1 MLGEEKMNKKTVL
14 ITGASSGLGSS
25 LVRKYASNNY
35 NVIMTYLTH
44 EKEAKNIKKELEDK
58 YDTNILAIKC
68 DLSNEEDINNLYNES
83 IKEFKT
89 IDILINNA
97 GIAKDADINDKTKE
111 DFMHILEVNLV
122 GPFLLTRLVA
132 NSMYENKS
140 GKIVNIA
147 SNNGIDAYY
156 EYSLDYDASKAALI
170 NMTHNLANKYAPY
183 ININCVCPGWINTNM
198 NKDMDESY
206 KKQEED
212 KILLKRFA
220 QPEEI
225 ANLVYFLSSD
235 EASYINDSIIKID
248 GGIKHE

>member
-58 YDTNILAIKC
+58 YDTKILAIKC
-68 DLSNEEDINNLYNES
+68 DLSNEDDINNLYNES

-122 GPFLLTRLVA
+122 GPFLLTRLIA

-235 EASYINDSIIKID
+235 EASYINDSIIRVD

>member
-44 EKEAKNIKKELEDK
+44 EKEAKSIKKELEDK

-68 DLSNEEDINNLYNES
+68 DLSNEDDINNLYNES

-170 NMTHNLANKYAPY
+170 NLTHNLANK
-183 ININCVCPGWINTNM
+183 
-198 NKDMDESY
+198 
-206 KKQEED
+206 
-212 KILLKRFA
+212 
-220 QPEEI
+220 
-225 ANLVYFLSSD
+225 
-235 EASYINDSIIKID
+235 
-248 GGIKHE
+248 

>member
-58 YDTNILAIKC
+58 YDTKILAIKC
-68 DLSNEEDINNLYNES
+68 DLSNEDDINNLYNES

-97 GIAKDADINDKTKE
+97 GIAKDSDINDKTKE

-220 QPEEI
+220 EPKEI

-235 EASYINDSIIKID
+235 EASYINDSIIRID

>member
-44 EKEAKNIKKELEDK
+44 EKEAKSIKKELEDK

-68 DLSNEEDINNLYNES
+68 DLSNEDDINNLYNES

-220 QPEEI
+220 EPEEI

-235 EASYINDSIIKID
+235 EASYINDSIIRID

>member
-1 MLGEEKMNKKTVL
+1 
-14 ITGASSGLGSS
+14 
-25 LVRKYASNNY
+25 
-35 NVIMTYLTH
+35 
-44 EKEAKNIKKELEDK
+44 
-58 YDTNILAIKC
+58 
-68 DLSNEEDINNLYNES
+68 
-83 IKEFKT
+83 
-89 IDILINNA
+89 
-97 GIAKDADINDKTKE
+97 
-111 DFMHILEVNLV
+111 MHILEVNLV

-147 SNNGIDAYY
+147 SNHRLDAYY

-212 KILLKRFA
+212 NILLKRFA

-235 EASYINDSIIKID
+235 EASYINDSIIRID

>member
-25 LVRKYASNNY
+25 LVKKYTSNNY

-68 DLSNEEDINNLYNES
+68 DLSNEDDINNLYNES

-132 NSMYENKS
+132 NSMYENKF

-235 EASYINDSIIKID
+235 EASYINDSIIRID

>member
-68 DLSNEEDINNLYNES
+68 DLSNEDDINNLYNES

-235 EASYINDSIIKID
+235 EASYINDSIIRID

>member
-68 DLSNEEDINNLYNES
+68 DLSNEDDINNLYNES

-97 GIAKDADINDKTKE
+97 GIAKDADINDKTKK

-235 EASYINDSIIKID
+235 EASYINDSIIRID